1 MDGPSVDAYTINRL
15 SVDKQ
20 LLVKVTVREMFKI
33 KVRVMV
39 RFMVKVR
46 FKVRIMVRVKV
57 NSLLKPFGH
66 SFIGVFYMTNE
77 CQMLGLRSYTRR
89 PILVLVVLSM

>member
-1 MDGPSVDAYTINRL
+1 
-15 SVDKQ
+15 
-20 LLVKVTVREMFKI
+20 
-33 KVRVMV
+33 MV

-66 SFIGVFYMTNE
+66 SFIRVFYMTNVRLE
-77 CQMLGLRSYTRR
+77 KLHTQAYSGST
-89 PILVLVVLSM
+89 VVLSM